1 MDSDEGLKTLTVSP
15 EAREYIRKGGGAVT
29 IRMVKGNAGCC
40 SMLSPVV
47 EIRTPTDREQFMTI
61 QSDEVTLYLHKDLEI
76 MPGGVTID
84 LNKLLWVKKLDVR
97 GLDILP

>member
-1 MDSDEGLKTLTVSP
+1 MDYDAGLKTLTVSP
-15 EAREYIRKGGGAVT
+15 EAKGYIQKNGGAVT
-29 IRMVKGNAGCC
+29 IRMFKGNAGCC
-40 SMLSPVV
+40 AMLSPVV
-47 EIRTPTDREQFMTI
+47 EIRTPADKDQFRTI
-61 QSDEVTLYLHKDLEI
+61 QSDGVTLYLHKDLEI